1 MARPGEGPIDF
12 GEIEHSCRND
22 KTHKFN
28 RIKTIGKSLLFQRA
42 IRGYAH
48 RIPNKYGRK
57 NNGVLYAPLQ
67 LPESPYIRLFQR
79 YYTNDMSFLCEKS
92 LVLCYVSFSHRYN
105 INDNGYMTSV
115 HQTITGR

>member
-12 GEIEHSCRND
+12 GEIELSRRND

-42 IRGYAH
+42 IRGYAR

-57 NNGVLYAPLQ
+57 NNGVLYAPY
-67 LPESPYIRLFQR
+67 SYRNRRVYAYFNVI
-79 YYTNDMSFLCEKS
+79 
-92 LVLCYVSFSHRYN
+92 
-105 INDNGYMTSV
+105 I
-115 HQTITGR
+115 QTICHFYAKSR